1 MDARLR
7 KKLIIA
13 DTALLS
19 IVVGALLVR
28 IVTASSTSPPQQ
40 PEEETNAETSNTST
54 PKGPT
59 QPPADE
65 TPNLN
70 PPPPPPIVPDTSSN
84 NRSTIWFGVFLVLV
98 FLQVVLYLGLQSRPE
113 EPVLPLMIEYGA
125 GGVDRRTF
133 EQSFLVPPR
142 AKFRTGG
149 GMVPLDSSL
158 PDTIYVPPP
167 PKKKMESI
175 GSRST
180 EYGLEYLFR
189 EPSPYVPP
197 PPKKKM
203 ESIGSRSTEYGLEYL
218 FREPSPLLSGPK
230 VEPKVEPKVRPRVVV
245 PPPLALSPE
254 PDLLSTPPLR
264 QQRLVSREEGETD
277 WTDPLS
283 LKGGMITFVALV
295 HASLVVY
302 VASSTAESIHARW
315 AEPAYSTLESRKKY
329 LEDANAE
336 PARFST
342 YLLWICVYA
351 IFSLSAMYYTLGQR
365 VSRSVQSQY
374 VQSLMFTLGI
384 FVVILFFLAIPFKHG
399 L

>member
-28 IVTASSTSPPQQ
+28 IVTASSSSPPQQ

-84 NRSTIWFGVFLVLV
+84 NRSTTWFGVFLVLV
-98 FLQVVLYLGLQSRPE
+98 FLQVVLYLGIQSRPE

-189 EPSPYVPP
+189 EPSP
-197 PPKKKM
+197 
-203 ESIGSRSTEYGLEYL
+203 
-218 FREPSPLLSGPK
+218 LLSG
-230 VEPKVEPKVRPRVVV
+230 PKVEPKVRPRVVV

-315 AEPAYSTLESRKKY
+315 AEPAYSTPESRKKY